1 MHYYKILHRIG
12 QRFVCGLCQFY
23 AVNLTDMW
31 ARIARV
37 KKGGNKHGAGR
48 RGYGDGGRE
57 KLYIPHIITTLS
69 PPE

>member
-1 MHYYKILHRIG
+1 M
-12 QRFVCGLCQFY
+12 VLCQFY

-57 KLYIPHIITTLS
+57 KLCIPHIITTLS